1 MTVENYLVLGIL
13 GIAVILFVTE
23 KLSIDLIAMLVL
35 LSLILTGLLSPEAAF
50 SGFAS
55 PAVITVW
62 SVFIVSS
69 ALVQTGVADVIAR
82 GMLWLAGHNPIRL
95 TAAIM
100 LTVGIM
106 SAFMN
111 NIGAVA
117 ILLPAVISVAK
128 ETNTSPSKLLIPLSF
143 ASLMGGNMTIIG
155 TPPNILASS
164 ILETYGDLEPFG
176 FFDFLPTGA
185 VILLT
190 GVLYMVLIGRRLLP
204 DHTPV
209 ADAAMDESIQ
219 EFLTE
224 VQIMEQSPLIGQT
237 ANDSSL
243 GELYDL
249 NLLHIRHPDGS
260 LEFAATDRQFRSG
273 DVLVI
278 EGKPEQI
285 LAASRANQLK
295 LLDTTGDPI
304 QLENDG
310 LKVVEIILAPGS
322 RFEGKSLREV
332 DFRRRYDV
340 TVLAIRHH
348 GRSIMSGLA
357 DEPLVFGDI
366 LLVQGP
372 AQKIDLLRSGAS
384 FLVLDTAQPILR
396 RTERAPIVVG
406 IVLLTI
412 LSVSLNWL
420 STSTA
425 MLLAAVLVVLTGAIN
440 MKEAY
445 QAIQWKS
452 VFLIAGMLPL
462 GLAMEQTGTA
472 QLLADGLIQV
482 VGGLGPTAVLI
493 GVFLLTAI
501 LTEVISNA
509 AATVLVVPIAIDAAL
524 VLGINPYTF
533 VMAVVLAASTS
544 FLMPIGHQVNVIVF
558 EAGQYRFF
566 DYTKVGILLNLLYL
580 LVVALVLPLIW
591 PLF

>member
-1 MTVENYLVLGIL
+1 
-13 GIAVILFVTE
+13 
-23 KLSIDLIAMLVL
+23 
-35 LSLILTGLLSPEAAF
+35 
-50 SGFAS
+50 
-55 PAVITVW
+55 
-62 SVFIVSS
+62 
-69 ALVQTGVADVIAR
+69 
-82 GMLWLAGHNPIRL
+82 
-95 TAAIM
+95 
-100 LTVGIM
+100 
-106 SAFMN
+106 
-111 NIGAVA
+111 
-117 ILLPAVISVAK
+117 
-128 ETNTSPSKLLIPLSF
+128 
-143 ASLMGGNMTIIG
+143 
-155 TPPNILASS
+155 
-164 ILETYGDLEPFG
+164 
-176 FFDFLPTGA
+176 
-185 VILLT
+185 
-190 GVLYMVLIGRRLLP
+190 
-204 DHTPV
+204 
-209 ADAAMDESIQ
+209 
-219 EFLTE
+219 
-224 VQIMEQSPLIGQT
+224 
-237 ANDSSL
+237 
-243 GELYDL
+243 
-249 NLLHIRHPDGS
+249 
-260 LEFAATDRQFRSG
+260 
-273 DVLVI
+273 VLVI

-310 LKVVEIILAPGS
+310 LKVVEITLAPGS

-348 GRSIMSGLA
+348 GRTIMSGLA

-425 MLLAAVLVVLTGAIN
+425 MLLAAVLVILTGAIN

-462 GLAMEQTGTA
+462 GLAMEQTSTA

-501 LTEVISNA
+501 LTEIISNA